1 MIPRQIEIKIRQA
14 AKQYPVITLTGP
26 RQSGKTTLIRVMF
39 PEMQYFSL
47 EDPELRHLAG
57 EDPRG
62 FLAQFQ
68 EKGVILDEVQ
78 RTPDLFSYIQ
88 TRVDEVDRPGQF
100 ILSGSQNF
108 LLMKNISQTL
118 AGRCAI
124 FHLLPF
130 SVNELRLLPH
140 PVMEDI
146 GQKILSTPEPENGN
160 LFDFLYTGFYPRIH
174 DKKLDA
180 QEWLKNYTQ
189 TYLERDVR
197 DLINIGDIE
206 SFRRFM
212 GLCAGRVG
220 QLLNLSSLASDCGI
234 THTTAKRWLSVL
246 ETGFIV
252 TLLRP
257 HYQNFNKRLVKSPK
271 LYFIDT
277 GLLCYLL
284 RIRNPEDLFLHA
296 SRGAIFEN
304 YVVAELLKD
313 RLHAGLEPDLYFWRD
328 SAGHELDI
336 IIDLGSRLI
345 PIEIKSSHTIAKD
358 FFKGLNYWK
367 TLVKNPSVP
376 SALIYAGKR
385 SFHHKSTA
393 VYSWWN
399 F

>member
-1 MIPRQIEIKIRQA
+1 MIPRHLERKIRQA
-14 AKQYPVITLTGP
+14 AEQYPVITLTGP
-26 RQSGKTTLIRVMF
+26 RQSGKTTLIRAMF
-39 PEMQYFSL
+39 PDMQYFSM
-47 EDPELRHLAG
+47 EDPELRHLAV

-62 FLAQFQ
+62 FFAQFQ

-130 SVNELRLLPH
+130 SLNELRQLSH
-140 PVMEDI
+140 PPLEDM
-146 GQKILSTPEPENGN
+146 GQEILSIPEPKNTN
-160 LFDFLYTGFYPRIH
+160 LFDLLFSGFYPRIH

-197 DLINIGDIE
+197 DLINIGDLE
-206 SFRRFM
+206 AFRRFM
-212 GLCAGRVG
+212 GLCAGRAG

-246 ETGFIV
+246 ETGFII

-257 HYQNFNKRLVKSPK
+257 HFQNFNKRLVKSPK
-271 LYFIDT
+271 LYFLDT
-277 GLLCYLL
+277 GILCYLQ
-284 RIRNPEDLFLHA
+284 RIRSPEDLLLHA

-304 YVVAELLKD
+304 YVVAELLKR
-313 RLHAGLEPDLYFWRD
+313 RLHDGMDPDLYFWRD

-336 IIDLGSRLI
+336 IIDLGNQLI
-345 PIEIKSSHTIAKD
+345 PVEVKSAQTIAKD

-367 TLVKNPSVP
+367 TLAKKASAPA
-376 SALIYAGKR
+376 ALIYAGKR
-385 SFHHKSTA
+385 SLFQKNTA